1 MEIMD
6 LKSRVTENIL
16 GIFNNRCEM
25 AKKKKKIS
33 KFNTPIHEILIDRSQ
48 KLNKFQVE

>member
-1 MEIMD
+1 MD

-25 AKKKKKIS
+25 AKKKKKKS
-33 KFNTPIHEILIDRSQ
+33 VNLTHQFMKY
-48 KLNKFQVE
+48 